1 MDTYYNEMENRPLA
15 ERDSPEGPDD
25 LSTLRD
31 ELAGVDESL
40 LRLVARRQ
48 AIATEIGRI
57 KAAMGRNTRD
67 FGQEKEVVGRA
78 RTAATALGLDANIA
92 EQLALLL
99 IRASL
104 TVQEKDR
111 VNASNEGEG
120 RTALLI
126 GGAGGMGRWLARFL
140 SSQGFVVEIADPA
153 GPVPGFSHRSDWR
166 TATLDH
172 DLIAVAAPLRASA
185 GILEELAARA
195 PRGIVFDVG
204 SIKAPLRKG
213 LDALRAAGV
222 AVTSLHPMFG
232 PDTELLSGRHVI
244 FVDAGVPEATRRA
257 RELFSSTMAV
267 QIEMDLDSHD
277 RLVSY
282 ILGLSHAVNIA
293 FMTVL
298 AESGAEADKLRE
310 LSSTTFEAQL
320 AVARRVAGENP
331 HLYFEIQSLNSYG
344 NPVLAAL
351 AKAVERVRTAV
362 ASGDEE
368 KFAAMMRQGS
378 AYLGGGR
385 EG

>member
-1 MDTYYNEMENRPLA
+1 MEKRPLA
-15 ERDSPEGPDD
+15 EQVSPERPDD

-67 FGQEKEVVGRA
+67 YRQEKEVVGRA
-78 RTAATALGLDANIA
+78 RISAAALGLDADVA

-111 VNASNEGEG
+111 VNASTEGEG
-120 RTALLI
+120 RSALLI

-166 TATLDH
+166 TAVLDH
-172 DLIAVAAPLRASA
+172 DLIAVAAPLGVSA
-185 GILEELAARA
+185 AILEELATRA

-282 ILGLSHAVNIA
+282 ILGLSHALNIA

-298 AESGAEADKLRE
+298 ADSGAEAQKLME
-310 LSSTTFEAQL
+310 LSSTTFDAQL

-331 HLYFEIQSLNSYG
+331 HLYFEIQSLNRHGKS
-344 NPVLAAL
+344 VLAAL
-351 AKAVERVRTAV
+351 ADAVDSVRTAV
-362 ASGDEE
+362 ASGNEE
-368 KFAAMMRQGS
+368 QFASMMRRGS
-378 AYLGGGR
+378 DYLRGAAR
-385 EG
+385 ST